1 MTAEA
6 IEAMRLRRDT
16 IDAHIAE
23 LTVERR
29 ELERRLR
36 VANVRAIE
44 KRQAEDRKALVANPT
59 HWLDEI
65 EDRAEQRGE
74 SA

>member
-1 MTAEA
+1 MNV
-6 IEAMRLRRDT
+6 EAMRARRDF
-16 IDAHIAE
+16 IDGRIAE

-29 ELERRLR
+29 DLERRLR

-44 KRQAEDRKALVANPT
+44 KRQAEDRKALVFNPVPPNE
-59 HWLDEI
+59 LA